1 MKQRIIPQQPSLQ
14 TLALPY
20 TNDYKK
26 EEIQGQS
33 SYPNYCKKEETN
45 GSIITGIIPQQLSL
59 QTLALPCT
67 NVFKKE
73 EIQEQLLMKS
83 WLKNGPIC
91 IISDWTTLELLEWTR
106 EFYIWSNH
114 RLKIENTANSLGAS
128 LSGDLSLEDQ
138 VSKWPWEGLKRPAGA
153 KIASLGVM
161 WGSQDQETR
170 LTLDL
175 NLEFQMDKKVWI
187 MSQMHSSKLHAPA
200 TTSSS
205 SLQYPLIPLNSCLC
219 HLAILKMPS

>member
-1 MKQRIIPQQPSLQ
+1 MFKHVQRM
-14 TLALPY
+14 
-20 TNDYKK
+20 
-26 EEIQGQS
+26 
-33 SYPNYCKKEETN
+33 
-45 GSIITGIIPQQLSL
+45 
-59 QTLALPCT
+59 CT
-67 NVFKKE
+67 NVFKKV

-153 KIASLGVM
+153 NMASLGVM
-161 WGSQDQETR
+161 WGIR
-170 LTLDL
+170 
-175 NLEFQMDKKVWI
+175 I
-187 MSQMHSSKLHAPA
+187 R
-200 TTSSS
+200 
-205 SLQYPLIPLNSCLC
+205 IPEDFCCL
-219 HLAILKMPS
+219 